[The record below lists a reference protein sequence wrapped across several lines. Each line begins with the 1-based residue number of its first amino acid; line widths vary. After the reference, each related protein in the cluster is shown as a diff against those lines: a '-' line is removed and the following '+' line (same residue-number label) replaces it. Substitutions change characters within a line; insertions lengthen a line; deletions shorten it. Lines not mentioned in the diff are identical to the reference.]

1 MLAAAGWWLL
11 PHVQRFLVAHGRLEP
26 NYRGAA
32 IPRGMGI
39 VLWLLIGVQ
48 EALAQILLLLLRS
61 ADATQFVDLSTKDSW
76 AYIAARQIEVDVRL
90 FAFAAT
96 VVFVAGWTDDL
107 IGDKSVKGLKG
118 HFRYC
123 RDAGTLSMGAVKALL
138 ISAACFGAQIAANAQ
153 IPIWEMGINGLLL
166 LLLTNALNLLD
177 VRPGRALKAF
187 IAGAGCLLLIGGPA
201 SAAGAGAGAPYMY
214 ALLPVLAGALLLY
227 RQDAGARGMLGDA
240 GSNML
245 GFTLGYGVV
254 MAAPIPVKLL
264 VVALLLYMHV
274 QAEISSISA
283 LIERNRF
290 LNWLD
295 RLGRT

>member
-1 MLAAAGWWLL
+1 MLLAVGKWLR

-26 NYRGAA
+26 NYVGAA

-48 EALAQILLLLLRS
+48 EALWQSWLLLLS
-61 ADATQFVDLSTKDSW
+61 AMDGTSLGVQLKLSTKDSSVYMV
-76 AYIAARQIEVDVRL
+76 AQPIEADVRL

-107 IGDKSVKGLKG
+107 IGDKTIKGLKG

-123 RDAGTLSMGAVKALL
+123 RDTGTLSMGAVKALL
-138 ISAACFGAQIAANAQ
+138 ISGACFGAQAALNAQ

-166 LLLTNALNLLD
+166 LLFTNALNLLD

-187 IAGAGCLLLIGGPA
+187 IAGAGCLLLIG
-201 SAAGAGAGAPYMY
+201 APHLYW
-214 ALLPVLAGALLLY
+214 LLPVLAGALLLY
-227 RQDAGARGMLGDA
+227 RQDTGARGMLGDA
-240 GSNML
+240 GSNVL

-254 MAAPIPVKLL
+254 MAAPLAGKLL
-264 VVALLLYMHV
+264 VVALLFYLHV
-274 QAEISSISA
+274 QAEISSLSRI
-283 LIERNRF
+283 IERNRF